1 MDNFDSTTDDI
12 LLAENHCLELNNDML
27 DFDDDSLTTWQ
38 SEPLGL
44 SSGTLLEDSTS
55 EESDEAGEDELVVS
69 YFCNLSSITFAY
81 RTAETTPPLLL
92 KQSSLIA

>member
-12 LLAENHCLELNNDML
+12 LLAEDYCLELNNDML
-27 DFDDDSLTTWQ
+27 DFDDDNLTTH

-44 SSGTLLEDSTS
+44 SYGTQVEDSTS
-55 EESDEAGEDELVVS
+55 GESDEPDEDELVVS
-69 YFCNLSSITFAY
+69 YFWNLSSITFEY
-81 RTAETTPPLLL
+81 RTSETTPLLLL